1 MPSTLGRQR
10 ILLIEEDPT
19 LLRGISWL
27 LKDSGYDVV
36 ALSAAGDLASIV
48 ERRAP
53 DLILLDLDARG
64 HDNHRLLAQ
73 IRADRRW
80 VDIPLV
86 TTGSDARVAGVD
98 RGNGNGAGQG
108 AGGGPV
114 TTDFVPKPLRV
125 TDLLSRVQAQLR
137 MRVVLRNAFESLRS
151 TERELVRARDE
162 AQSRREVMDI
172 LQEIHADLSPDGIYT
187 ILARRL
193 TRVLGASDAVVILA
207 QPGDKIGH
215 VVAAY
220 GDAPVRQ
227 GPLSLDLHPQA
238 SAALEHGR
246 IVLVESVTEGDEG
259 DERSHDGEKKETHS
273 SIAVP
278 FQVDQGAGGVLLV
291 RRSRDESP
299 FTDQNAEV
307 ASAVVAAAVAAIQRA
322 RVIERAKAD
331 NARLEALAH
340 TDPLTRV
347 LNRRALMDRLT
358 SELDRATRYSTIVSL
373 LMVDLDYFKRLNDS
387 YGHVVGDEALRW
399 VAQTL
404 QSTVRSVDLVARYGG
419 EEFAIVLPETTTEG
433 AFAFAERIRERIE
446 AGRLRGNGA
455 HLRVTVSI
463 GVATFPTPGVQSVDD
478 MIGLADEALYRA
490 KGAGRNTVRT

>member
-1 MPSTLGRQR
+1 MMPRQR

-48 ERRAP
+48 ERRSP

-64 HDNHRLLAQ
+64 HDNHRLMAQ

-80 VDIPLV
+80 IDIPLV
-86 TTGSDARVAGVD
+86 TTGSDPRVAGLE
-98 RGNGNGAGQG
+98 RQG
-108 AGGGPV
+108 AADRAQSIGPGPV

-125 TDLLSRVQAQLR
+125 AELLARVQAQLR
-137 MRVVLRNAFESLRS
+137 MRTVLRNAFESLRS

-162 AQSRREVMDI
+162 AETRREVVDI
-172 LQEIHADLSPDGIYT
+172 LQEIHADLSPDGIFT
-187 ILARRL
+187 VLARRL
-193 TRVLGASDAVVILA
+193 TRVLSAADCSVVLA
-207 QPGDKIGH
+207 QSGDRIGH

-220 GDAPVRQ
+220 GSGSMRQ
-227 GPLSLDLHPQA
+227 GPLALDQHPEA

-246 IVLVESVTEGDEG
+246 IVLVENVQDTGG
-259 DERSHDGEKKETHS
+259 GAAAHPTIRSA
-273 SIAVP
+273 IAIP
-278 FQVDQGAGGVLLV
+278 FSLDQGAGGVLLL
-291 RRSRDESP
+291 RRSFHESA
-299 FTDQNAEV
+299 FNEEDAEL
-307 ASAVVAAAVAAIQRA
+307 ANAVVSAGVAAVQRA

-358 SELDRATRYSTIVSL
+358 SELDRATRYNSIVSL
-373 LMVDLDYFKRLNDS
+373 LMIDLDYFKRLNDT
-387 YGHVVGDEALRW
+387 YGHVAGDEALRW

-419 EEFAIVLPETTTEG
+419 EEFAIVLPETTKEG
-433 AFAFAERIRERIE
+433 AFVFAERIRERIE
-446 AGRLRGNGA
+446 GGRIRGNGSHI
-455 HLRVTVSI
+455 HLTVSI
-463 GVATFPTPGVQSVDD
+463 GVATFPTPEVHSVDE
-478 MIGLADEALYRA
+478 MIALADEALYRA
-490 KGAGRNTVRT
+490 KAAGRNIVQT